1 MVFWMFGI
9 FQISQGKL
17 HGRIKGHLMFWNR
30 RSWTFHISVQIL
42 KYICASSQFSSPNSS
57 TKCLH
62 SSSSPRKNLQKSTCP
77 RGERLWNSRMTS
89 NKKQTYKQKKTR
101 TENISWRQNK
111 GNGAR
116 FLSGMKPKDRIW
128 KQEKSED
135 FPLTLFVIRW
145 EFGGATFKLN
155 GKKTRKRIKNTC
167 TKIENFK
174 STESVL
180 TLNVSGHVISEGRK
194 GLLQ

>member
-1 MVFWMFGI
+1 M
-9 FQISQGKL
+9 
-17 HGRIKGHLMFWNR
+17 GHLMFWNR

-77 RGERLWNSRMTS
+77 RGVRLWNSRMTS

-116 FLSGMKPKDRIW
+116 LLSGMKPKDRIW
-128 KQEKSED
+128 KQKNPKIFRSLYLSSVGNLEVR
-135 FPLTLFVIRW
+135 PLSWI
-145 EFGGATFKLN
+145 E
-155 GKKTRKRIKNTC
+155 RKR
-167 TKIENFK
+167 ENVK
-174 STESVL
+174 
-180 TLNVSGHVISEGRK
+180 HM
-194 GLLQ
+194 

>member
-1 MVFWMFGI
+1 
-9 FQISQGKL
+9 
-17 HGRIKGHLMFWNR
+17 MFWNR

-42 KYICASSQFSSPNSS
+42 KYSCASSQFSSPNSS

-62 SSSSPRKNLQKSTCP
+62 SSSSPRKNRQKSTCP

-155 GKKTRKRIKNTC
+155 WKKTRKRQTHVGKLKTL
-167 TKIENFK
+167 KAL
-174 STESVL
+174 SVL
-180 TLNVSGHVISEGRK
+180 TLNVSGHVLSEGK
-194 GLLQ
+194 KKVYYNNKFNEAY